1 MTKTKMGGFTLT
13 GPHHVFKST
22 ASTNPCFCVG
32 LHAFVDEDT
41 DRRLASAPVKTVDAG
56 LLHRLNAGNVHV
68 GDQLTYTVHALPP
81 GSRRSPFVPRAPAP
95 APEAFSSWNQSQGSA
110 F

>member
-1 MTKTKMGGFTLT
+1 MGGFTLT
-13 GPHHVFKST
+13 GPRHVFMST
-22 ASTNPCFCVG
+22 ASTNPCLCTG

-41 DRRLASAPVKTVDAG
+41 DIRLASAPVKVMDAG

-68 GDQLTYTVHALPP
+68 GDQMTYTVHELPP
-81 GSRRSPFVPRAPAP
+81 GARRSPHVPRPPPAP
-95 APEAFSSWNQSQGSA
+95 DAFSDWNYSQGSA